1 MLRILSAS
9 SPRRSSAPGWAG
21 ARGERR
27 QTCPPAALALV
38 WALEAGCGAAAPGPP
53 RGADSGSGGVPPPD
67 PVAVEFPPGGAESP
81 TTDAPAAPP
90 TSQEVAAPTIDPTS
104 ASDLDPARWVEPTRL
119 DSTIRLDIRYATAD
133 NFMGEAIYPC
143 ARCLLRP
150 EVAAAI
156 VAVHRELQ
164 GAGLG
169 GLVLFDCYRPSS
181 LQRRLWEK
189 SPDPRAV
196 APPSRGSMH
205 ARGLAVDLSI
215 IDREGH
221 EVDMGTPYDHFGPR
235 AYHGARGLAPAAVE
249 RRERLRSAMER
260 AGFRPLRSEWWHY
273 SWSGSRAP
281 ADDLAWACPP
291 APG

>member
-1 MLRILSAS
+1 M
-9 SPRRSSAPGWAG
+9 
-21 ARGERR
+21 
-27 QTCPPAALALV
+27 AALALA
-38 WALEAGCGAAAPGPP
+38 WAVAAGCGAVNPGLPRVAASGADGLGPTSTSVGDPPALSADRGETGPP
-53 RGADSGSGGVPPPD
+53 PALEADADAAAAASPTSAGPSPASDEAPTAPST
-67 PVAVEFPPGGAESP
+67 PGGAR
-81 TTDAPAAPP
+81 
-90 TSQEVAAPTIDPTS
+90 TI
-104 ASDLDPARWVEPTRL
+104 DLDPARWVEPTRL
-119 DSTIRLDIRYATAD
+119 DPTIRLDVRYATAD

-164 GAGLG
+164 DAGYG
-169 GLVLFDCYRPSS
+169 GLLLFDCYRPSS

-215 IDREGH
+215 VDREGH

-249 RRERLRSAMER
+249 RRERLRVAMER
-260 AGFRPLRSEWWHY
+260 AGFRPLRSEWWHF

-281 ADDLAWACPP
+281 ADDFTWACPP
-291 APG
+291 GPG